1 MARKVSKTKKMTV
14 TKKITFDEL
23 HRMTSKIDYI
33 NERSYPIV
41 FTVDG
46 VKYRT
51 GIGSFNTDDIDIY
64 YENYGDTLTEDYFYG
79 YADEMQYLSRIDNYD
94 EDASFEYEDTCG
106 YEYIM
111 DVQDP
116 DDMEFNAIG
125 EMLKRCCSITE
136 SSDIQLCVNHSF
148 NGKQYDVF
156 WMDMDQDIL
165 DKERE
170 NIARWKAELE
180 ADNAH

>member
-1 MARKVSKTKKMTV
+1 MARKVSKTKKLTV

-23 HRMTSKIDYI
+23 HRMVSKIDYI
-33 NERSYPIV
+33 NKSSYPIA

-51 GIGSFNTDDIDIY
+51 GIGSFNTDDSDIY

-79 YADEMQYLSRIDNYD
+79 YANEMQYLSRIDNYD
-94 EDASFEYEDTCG
+94 EDASFECVD
-106 YEYIM
+106 EYVM
-111 DVQDP
+111 DAQDP

-125 EMLKRCCSITE
+125 EMLKRCCGITE
-136 SSDIQLCVNHSF
+136 SSDIKLCVNHSF

-156 WMDMDQDIL
+156 WMDMDRDIL
-165 DKERE
+165 IKERE

-180 ADNAH
+180 EDDDN